1 MKMSSEARVAS
12 LRVRVR
18 ACVRACVRVCVC
30 SQSCLTLCDP
40 RDSSP
45 PGSSVHR
52 NFQAGKVEWVAI
64 SSFTRSSWHRD
75 RMCVSLPSWNGRQ
88 ILYHCATWETHARCI
103 DSLIRNLMKSWVR
116 CQSDI
121 ANFLVPGH
129 HTIIRKKNSNETL
142 NICYYF
148 VHS

>member
-12 LRVRVR
+12 MPVCVCVCVCV
-18 ACVRACVRVCVC
+18 CVRARAV
-30 SQSCLTLCDP
+30 SLSCLTLCDP
-40 RDSSP
+40 MDSSP

-64 SSFTRSSWHRD
+64 SSFRRSSRHRD
-75 RMCVSLPSWNGRQ
+75 RTCVSCSSWNGRQ
-88 ILYHCATWETHARCI
+88 ILYHCATWETHAFCI

-121 ANFLVPGH
+121 GNFLVPGH
-129 HTIIRKKNSNETL
+129 HTIIRKKNSN
-142 NICYYF
+142 
-148 VHS
+148 